1 MVRPPRGGADGSV
14 APDAGISHAGDGAA
28 AVSGADVIRNH
39 LAGLGNGPGV
49 YRMLDGRGGA
59 LYIGKARNLKRRV
72 AAYTK
77 PRGHQTRIQRMI
89 AATASMEFTTTATEA
104 EALLLESI
112 LIKRLK
118 PRYNIL
124 LRDDKAFPQILIR
137 GGHAFPQLMKHRG
150 ARQPEGRYFGPF
162 ASAGAV
168 NRTLNQLQKAFLL
181 RTCSDSTFANRS
193 RPCLLHQIRR
203 CSGPCAGLVSDAEYS
218 RQVDDATRFLRGQ
231 STAVQEG
238 LAKRMQAASDEL
250 DFERAALFRDRI
262 RALTAV
268 QARQGVNPQTVR
280 EADLFALHLESG
292 QGCTQAVFYRAQQH
306 WGDRAYFPRFAAE
319 DGAADI
325 LGALIG
331 QFYASRMPPPVILL
345 SHEVERTDLLESALS
360 VRRGSRV
367 WLLVPKRGEKRRLME
382 QALESAREALA
393 RRMAEASVRDALQE
407 SLAEAFQ
414 LDAAPARIEVYDN
427 SHIQGSSAVAA
438 MIVAGPEGF
447 QKSQYRKFN
456 LDGGE
461 LAPGD
466 DTGMLRAV
474 LRRRFGRLLR
484 EDPDRSGVWPDL
496 VLIDGGAGQL
506 GAAMS
511 VLADLGLENVPL
523 VAIAKGRDRDAGR
536 EVFHQDGRQ
545 PFGLRRRDPL
555 LYYLQRLRDEAHRFA
570 IGSHRARR
578 KKAAVRSPLDEV
590 AGIGAARKRA
600 LLERF
605 GSAKAVGR
613 AGVPD
618 LAAVPGISKALAGR
632 IHDAFRNEG

>member
-1 MVRPPRGGADGSV
+1 MAQPLSGGADGSV
-14 APDAGISHAGDGAA
+14 VPEEGISHAGDGLPAE
-28 AVSGADVIRNH
+28 SGADVIRSH
-39 LAGLGNGPGV
+39 LAGLGSGPGV

-77 PRGHQTRIQRMI
+77 PRGHQTRIRRMI

-203 CSGPCAGLVSDAEYS
+203 CSGPCAGLVSEEEYS

-238 LAKRMQAASDEL
+238 LARRMQVASDAL

-268 QARQGVNPQTVR
+268 QAHQGVNPQTVR

-292 QGCTQAVFYRAQQH
+292 QGCAQAVFYRAQQH
-306 WGDRAYFPRFAAE
+306 WGDRAYYPRFAAE
-319 DGAADI
+319 DRAADI

-331 QFYASRMPPPVILL
+331 QFYASRMPPPVVLL
-345 SHEVERTDLLESALS
+345 SHEVEGRDLLESALS

-367 WLLVPKRGEKRRLME
+367 RVLVPKRGEKRRLMD
-382 QALESAREALA
+382 QALQSAREALA
-393 RRMAEASVRDALQE
+393 RKMAEASVRDELQE
-407 SLAEAFQ
+407 SLAETFR

-461 LAPGD
+461 LSPGD

-474 LRRRFGRLLR
+474 LLRRFGRLLR

-506 GAAMS
+506 SAAVS
-511 VLADLGLENVPL
+511 VLADLGLEDVPL
-523 VAIAKGRDRDAGR
+523 VSIAKGRNRDAGR

-618 LAAVPGISKALAGR
+618 LVAVPGISKALASR
-632 IHDAFRNEG
+632 IHDVFRNEG

>member
-319 DGAADI
+319 DGAA
-325 LGALIG
+325 GH
-331 QFYASRMPPPVILL
+331 SR
-345 SHEVERTDLLESALS
+345 SA
-360 VRRGSRV
+360 
-367 WLLVPKRGEKRRLME
+367 
-382 QALESAREALA
+382 
-393 RRMAEASVRDALQE
+393 D
-407 SLAEAFQ
+407 
-414 LDAAPARIEVYDN
+414 
-427 SHIQGSSAVAA
+427 
-438 MIVAGPEGF
+438 
-447 QKSQYRKFN
+447 
-456 LDGGE
+456 
-461 LAPGD
+461 
-466 DTGMLRAV
+466 RAV
-474 LRRRFGRLLR
+474 LREPHAAAGYSPVARGGADGSAGIGSLRQTRQPSPVARAEAGREASPHGAGPGERPGSAGAENGGSVGAGRPAGEPCGGFPAGRRAG
-484 EDPDRSGVWPDL
+484 PDRSVRQLPHSGLFSRGSD
-496 VLIDGGAGQL
+496 DRGGTGRL
-506 GAAMS
+506 S
-511 VLADLGLENVPL
+511 EVP
-523 VAIAKGRDRDAGR
+523 VPEVQSGRG
-536 EVFHQDGRQ
+536 
-545 PFGLRRRDPL
+545 
-555 LYYLQRLRDEAHRFA
+555 
-570 IGSHRARR
+570 
-578 KKAAVRSPLDEV
+578 
-590 AGIGAARKRA
+590 
-600 LLERF
+600 
-605 GSAKAVGR
+605 
-613 AGVPD
+613 
-618 LAAVPGISKALAGR
+618 
-632 IHDAFRNEG
+632 